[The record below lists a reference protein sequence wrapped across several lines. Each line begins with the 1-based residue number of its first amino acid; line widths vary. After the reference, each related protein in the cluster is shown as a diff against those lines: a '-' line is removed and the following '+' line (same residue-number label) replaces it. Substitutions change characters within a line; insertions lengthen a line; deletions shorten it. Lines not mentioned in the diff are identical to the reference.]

1 MRGRAAITRLV
12 LISAALG
19 LSAPAA
25 MGEKQILLAGDAG
38 AVWLACWNPD
48 GGSWSLSVRPAGAPD
63 WEDPREVQAR
73 ELKGLGA
80 AGDSAV
86 LFLKERGVMRHFP
99 AQATGHV
106 GVKPG
111 SDLWPPPGEGELLA
125 TCPGGGSPND
135 LLVLV
140 KRAASGRSRATR
152 PATRPTTGPTQPS
165 APTRPVTRPAGDV
178 QVEVERF
185 RHRGT
190 WELALLRYAGQEWDE
205 LAVLPSREDVL
216 VSAGIAA
223 HGGAVYVLLKVEQ
236 PALLAL
242 SEGTWRTVDLPEGV
256 DAAAG
261 RLVSLAEGLALA
273 AFDPSTGAV
282 SISLLVREKWSN
294 ARPVRIGDD
303 AAPWKGSAA
312 PQITR
317 FGNKLAFAWLEHG
330 ELFFGQCGLDAS
342 LTREPLK
349 VFERTASKLSG
360 ERIQGVFFWAVLG
373 MLLALMIWPGRSL
386 RTSPF
391 VLPEGMLP
399 APIGR
404 RAVAFVIDMLPFA
417 VLFLSFMVGDWEEVA
432 KAFRSALEGEAA
444 GALSAASFFA
454 LGGYAAYSFI
464 MELLFGATLG
474 KMAMR
479 LRVVGTDGR
488 KPTLREVALR
498 NVSKIPELSSL
509 ILLVFIVLT
518 RYRQRLGDKIAWTA
532 VIDATYLPPPPTP
545 GQTDASPPR
554 GDDDEQRP
562 SQA

>member
-135 LLVLV
+135 VLVLV

-152 PATRPTTGPTQPS
+152 PATRPTTGPTRPS
-165 APTRPVTRPAGDV
+165 APTRPVTRPAGGGLPK
-178 QVEVERF
+178 
-185 RHRGT
+185 GT

-205 LAVLPSREDVL
+205 LAVLPLPESGSI
-216 VSAGIAA
+216 SASIAA
-223 HGGAVYVLLKVEQ
+223 HGGAVYVLLKGKQ
-236 PALLAL
+236 PALLAM
-242 SEGTWRTVDLPEGV
+242 SEGAWRAVDLPEGV
-256 DAAAG
+256 DAG
-261 RLVSLAEGLALA
+261 RLVALAEGLALA
-273 AFDPSTGAV
+273 AFDSKTGVV
-282 SISLLVREKWSN
+282 SISLLVRGKWSE

-303 AAPWKGSAA
+303 AAPWKGSPA
-312 PQITR
+312 PEIAR
-317 FGNKLAFAWLEHG
+317 FGNKLAFAWLEHE
-330 ELFFGQCGLDAS
+330 ELFFGQCGLDGS
-342 LTREPLK
+342 LTREPLN
-349 VFERTASKLSG
+349 VFERTAPKFSS
-360 ERIQGVFFWAVLG
+360 ERIQEVFFWAVLG
-373 MLLALMIWPGRSL
+373 MLMALMIWPGRSL
-386 RTSPF
+386 RTAPF
-391 VLPEGMLP
+391 SLPEGMLL

-404 RAVAFVIDMLPFA
+404 RAVAFLIDMLPFV
-417 VLFLSFMVGDWEEVA
+417 VLFLGFMVGDWEEVS
-432 KAFRSALEGEAA
+432 KA
-444 GALSAASFFA
+444 ALSALAGEEVGAFYVASLFA
-454 LGGYAAYSFI
+454 LGGYAVYSFI

-479 LRVVGTDGR
+479 LRVVGTEGR
-488 KPTLREVALR
+488 KPTVREVALR
-498 NVSKIPELSSL
+498 NISKVPELSSL
-509 ILLVFIVLT
+509 VLLVFIVLT

-532 VIDATYLPPPPTP
+532 VIDATYLPLPPTP
-545 GQTDASPPR
+545 GRPDASPR
-554 GDDDEQRP
+554 DGDDDEQRP
-562 SQA
+562 SQT